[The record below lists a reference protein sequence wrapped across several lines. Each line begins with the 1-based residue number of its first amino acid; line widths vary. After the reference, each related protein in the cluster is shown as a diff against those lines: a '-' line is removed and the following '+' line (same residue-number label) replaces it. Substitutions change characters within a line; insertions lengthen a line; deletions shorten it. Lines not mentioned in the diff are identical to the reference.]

1 MSVATLLLL
10 YASRAWTGA
19 ALTFSPFWSICDLS
33 QQMFL
38 FIFVQHLIV
47 FLMFDIASVAVDL
60 LSLQSG
66 RQLSNLSG
74 DF

>member
-1 MSVATLLLL
+1 
-10 YASRAWTGA
+10 
-19 ALTFSPFWSICDLS
+19 
-33 QQMFL
+33 
-38 FIFVQHLIV
+38 
-47 FLMFDIASVAVDL
+47 MFDITSVAVDL

>member
-1 MSVATLLLL
+1 MGT
-10 YASRAWTGA
+10 
-19 ALTFSPFWSICDLS
+19 ALTFLPFWSICDLS

-38 FIFVQHLIV
+38 FIFVQHLIL

>member
-10 YASRAWTGA
+10 YAIRTWTGTV
-19 ALTFSPFWSICDLS
+19 LPFSSFWNICDPS

-38 FIFVQHLIV
+38 FISVKHFIL
-47 FLMFDIASVAVDL
+47 FLMLDIASVAVDL

-66 RQLSNLSG
+66 RQLSNLLG
-74 DF
+74 DC